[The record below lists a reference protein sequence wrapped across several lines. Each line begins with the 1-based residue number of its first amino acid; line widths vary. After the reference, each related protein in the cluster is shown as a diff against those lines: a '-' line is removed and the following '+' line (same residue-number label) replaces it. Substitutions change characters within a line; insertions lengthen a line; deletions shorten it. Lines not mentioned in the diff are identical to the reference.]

1 MSFLPSA
8 DVLLRELALQT
19 VVLGME
25 GSGGGRGG
33 TALMSPG
40 ISKGRAL
47 PLAWRVRPAPPGPCP
62 AERHLA
68 LVARLSGLIP
78 AGTQVVL
85 LGDGEF
91 DGTSLQQTLQ
101 DAGWAYACR
110 TATSTVA
117 SWEGEPFRLAAPRAL

>member
-1 MSFLPSA
+1 VSFLPSA
-8 DVLLRELALQT
+8 DVLLRQLAWQT

-78 AGTQVVL
+78 AGTQGVVL
-85 LGDGEF
+85 GEGAC
-91 DGTSLQQTLQ
+91 DGTSLQPTLPE
-101 DAGWAYACR
+101 AGWAYACR
-110 TATSTVA
+110 TATSPGA
-117 SWEGEPFRLAAPRAL
+117 SWAGATCRRDA